1 MISHFA
7 WPGGLAIV
15 VEAPARRFAAVFGQ
29 HGWRAG
35 DPREVFPEGP
45 PRTAEVVTLTLPSW
59 FIDQVPSLEFA
70 LCGIHTDFVR
80 VNRLLDRLQTDQVDA
95 AILVLGVTPA
105 AIVLSGGHTTVVEP
119 AAAWGTPADAVIAR
133 AAGWIVVLSGKVA
146 VPVQAELF
154 QRPARDES
162 AAMVGPPRV
171 DTSQPLPAAN
181 QYLPSPSQPAPAASQ
196 PLPAG
201 SQPAPNH
208 PAPSGPRVEAA
219 RVQGEER
226 FVTAT
231 GASQAL
237 PDEVVA
243 AIRSAAGE
251 TGLSVLELLD
261 GARTLA
267 EIAQTTGLRTEQVAV
282 VVKTLVTY
290 KLAFRYVTRVRPATG
305 VRAPR

>member
-29 HGWRAG
+29 HGWRGG

-45 PRTAEVVTLTLPSW
+45 PRTAEVATLTLPSW
-59 FIDQVPSLEFA
+59 FIDQVPSLEFT

-80 VNRLLDRLQTDQVDA
+80 VNRLLDRLQTEQVDA
-95 AILVLGVTPA
+95 AILVLGVTAA

-119 AAAWGTPADAVIAR
+119 SAAWGTPADAVIAR

-146 VPVQAELF
+146 VPVRAELF
-154 QRPARDES
+154 QRPARDGS
-162 AAMVGPPRV
+162 AAMVGPSRV
-171 DTSQPLPAAN
+171 DTSQSVSA
-181 QYLPSPSQPAPAASQ
+181 
-196 PLPAG
+196 
-201 SQPAPNH
+201 
-208 PAPSGPRVEAA
+208 GPRVEAA

-226 FVTAT
+226 FVTAP

-243 AIRSAAGE
+243 VVRSAAGE
-251 TGLSVLELLD
+251 AGLSVLELLD
-261 GARTLA
+261 GARTLT
-267 EIAQTTGLRTEQVAV
+267 EIAQTTGLRTEQVAL

-305 VRAPR
+305 ARAPR